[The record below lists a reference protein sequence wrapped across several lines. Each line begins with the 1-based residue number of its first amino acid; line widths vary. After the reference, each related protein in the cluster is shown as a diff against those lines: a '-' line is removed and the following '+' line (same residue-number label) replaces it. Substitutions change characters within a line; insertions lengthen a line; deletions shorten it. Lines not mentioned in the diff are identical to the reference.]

1 LTPIRGECY
10 NFLAAFAAGREHTG
24 FFIACRTFL
33 RKQVMRMSDFEIL
46 SIFLCIAHHAKGAL
60 GTLVKSKICHR

>member
-1 LTPIRGECY
+1 
-10 NFLAAFAAGREHTG
+10 
-24 FFIACRTFL
+24 
-33 RKQVMRMSDFEIL
+33 MRMSDFEIL